1 MGRNKETNTKYL
13 YWIDNLKVC
22 LIFLVVLGHLPT
34 DYSLY
39 IYQFHMPIF
48 FALSGFLY
56 KPKTLKDELNYI
68 CKRLLIPYVI
78 ISCIC
83 ALYLLAKDNNA
94 NISNLFLGILW
105 GDNIV
110 NSHIYSPSVPMW
122 FIIALIWMRIMTAIF
137 KFYSLLFTLI
147 FILILKSGTI
157 TNISFLSIDAALLA
171 FPFFYFGHILRK
183 QINKVSLSVKQ
194 AIILFSII
202 IICNIYIA
210 NKNGFV
216 DISNCKYGQYR
227 NHPKLAY

>member
-83 ALYLLAKDNNA
+83 ALYLLAKDNNEIGRA
-94 NISNLFLGILW
+94 H
-105 GDNIV
+105 V
-110 NSHIYSPSVPMW
+110 
-122 FIIALIWMRIMTAIF
+122 
-137 KFYSLLFTLI
+137 
-147 FILILKSGTI
+147 
-157 TNISFLSIDAALLA
+157 
-171 FPFFYFGHILRK
+171 
-183 QINKVSLSVKQ
+183 
-194 AIILFSII
+194 
-202 IICNIYIA
+202 
-210 NKNGFV
+210 
-216 DISNCKYGQYR
+216 
-227 NHPKLAY
+227 